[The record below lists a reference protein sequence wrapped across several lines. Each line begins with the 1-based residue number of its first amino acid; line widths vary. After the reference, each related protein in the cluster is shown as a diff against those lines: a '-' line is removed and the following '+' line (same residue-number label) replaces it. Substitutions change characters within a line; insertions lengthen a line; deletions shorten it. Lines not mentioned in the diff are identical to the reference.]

1 MGLAFLFLFIIGLGI
16 YLLPT
21 IIAFSRGH
29 ASKLA
34 ITLVNI
40 FLGWSILAW
49 FIALVWSLAD
59 SGRNNQVIINN
70 MNNLGRREG
79 AFTCHEPTISE
90 ANIELIAN
98 KAAERIKRTKGMELG
113 HEAHSH
119 SSQIELLEETK
130 AQIIKCPSCNQGLG
144 EEDKFCSSCGA
155 KV

>member
-70 MNNLGRREG
+70 MNDLGKREG
-79 AFTCHEPTISE
+79 SFTCHEPTISE

-98 KAAERIKRTKGMELG
+98 KAAERMKRIESLEPGQDTL
-113 HEAHSH
+113 SH
-119 SSQIELLEETK
+119 SSEIKLLEETK
-130 AQIIKCPSCNQGLG
+130 AQMTNCPSCNQVLG
-144 EEDKFCSSCGA
+144 VNDKFCSSCGT
-155 KV
+155 KI